1 MTRDRLPPQNLEAEA
16 GVLGSILLD
25 NNVIPDV
32 LLACGA
38 DDFYR
43 DAHRLIFLAIRDMF
57 EAGRPIDAVTLND
70 ELTRRDEIVRIG
82 GADYLAEILAG
93 VPHAANAKYYA
104 QIVRQ
109 KAVTRGLVEAATET
123 LTECYS
129 NSFTAEEL
137 LEASERRVFAI
148 ARDNVQGTTA
158 KIGPVMGEVID
169 RLGRKASGEI
179 TATGL
184 STGLLDLDDLLGGL
198 ESESLVI
205 VAARPSM
212 GKTAFALNVAEHV
225 SLDMGEPTL
234 LVSLEMSRHAITERW
249 LVARSRVDA
258 YKIKTGRGLS
268 SREMHAINEA
278 HREYI
283 NANIHIDDT
292 PARSMLQIA
301 ANARR
306 IKAQDGLS
314 LLIVDYIQLVEPDD
328 PRDNR
333 QEQVAKI
340 SRRLK
345 TLAREIKVPVIALSQ
360 LNRGVE
366 NREDKRPRLADLR
379 ESGAIEQDADQVIL
393 LHRPDYYDA
402 NDKPGLAELIVAK
415 NRNGATG
422 TVQAVF
428 HRHIQRFENENP
440 VDGPTVVPFEQPF

>member
-1 MTRDRLPPQNLEAEA
+1 MTSDRLPPQNLEAEA
-16 GVLGSILLD
+16 GVIGSILLD
-25 NNVIPDV
+25 NRVIPDV
-32 LLACGA
+32 ILCCGA

-43 DAHRLIFLAIRDMF
+43 DAHRLMF
-57 EAGRPIDAVTLND
+57 EAMIAVFEAGKPVDAVTLCA
-70 ELTRRDEIVRIG
+70 ELERRDDLKRAG
-82 GADYLAEILAG
+82 GEDYVSECLAG
-93 VPHAANAKYYA
+93 VPHAAHAKYYA

-109 KAVTRGLVEAATET
+109 KAVTRGLVESAHET

-129 NSFTAEEL
+129 NNFTAEQL
-137 LEASERRVFAI
+137 LESSERRVFAI

-158 KIGPVMGEVID
+158 KVGPVMGEVVE
-169 RLGRKASGEI
+169 RLGRKAAGEI
-179 TATGL
+179 TTAGL
-184 STGLLDLDDLLGGL
+184 PTGLLDLDDLLGGL
-198 ESESLVI
+198 EPESLVI

-212 GKTAFALNVAEHV
+212 GKTAFALNVAEYV

-234 LVSLEMSRHAITERW
+234 LVSLEMGRHPITERW
-249 LVARSRVDA
+249 LVSRSRVDGH
-258 YKIKTGRGLS
+258 KVKSGRNLS
-268 SREMHAINEA
+268 TREMHAINEA
-278 HREYI
+278 HREFVT
-283 NANIHIDDT
+283 ANIHIDDT

-314 LLIVDYIQLVEPDD
+314 LMIVDYIQLVEPDE

-402 NDKPGLAELIVAK
+402 NDKPGAAELIVAK

-428 HRHIQRFENENP
+428 HRHIQRFGNENP
-440 VDGPTVVPFEQPF
+440 VDSPAIVPFDQPF